1 MVKFEDLS
9 PEDQERLLQQA
20 RLIIDEENIQKDAIN
35 TYKMKRKEL
44 TEQHLEDLY
53 KAFNVKLDCDKV
65 GIRQRFISMVNYLFR
80 VKVTEKQY
88 ISNPTNYIISTK
100 KEWEEFVKISI
111 AIKNT
116 MINVINYKEEE

>member
-44 TEQHLEDLY
+44 TEQHLEELY
-53 KAFNVKLDCDKV
+53 KAFNIRLDCDKS
-65 GIRQRFISMVNYLFR
+65 GIRQRFTSMVNYLFR
-80 VKVTEKQY
+80 VKVTGKQY
-88 ISNPTNYIISTK
+88 TSNPTNYIISTQ
-100 KEWEEFVKISI
+100 KEWEEFVEISTT
-111 AIKNT
+111 IKNT
-116 MINVINYKEEE
+116 MINCYKL